1 MSAQSKTKE
10 KCRRGVGRS
19 GGDFSKKK
27 VADKVA
33 QAAGERKAAAQEIH
47 HAPLALRLP
56 IAPPAQLRGRGGF
69 PRREGTWDYP
79 AAVKALETALP
90 LPWTPFGRKHGLS
103 VALRL
108 ATPYRAWDRQRHRRT
123 RPEVA
128 NTVRPELVISCKA
141 VLRALEDA
149 GILESGAAV
158 CSLKAVKTFAKSPY
172 ISLRVAELKGG
183 EA

>member
-1 MSAQSKTKE
+1 MTAQKSSNE
-10 KCRRGVGRS
+10 KGRRGVGRS
-19 GGDFSKKK
+19 GGNLSKKR
-27 VADKVA
+27 ADKL
-33 QAAGERKAAAQEIH
+33 QHPAGERKAGVREI

-158 CSLKAVKTFAKSPY
+158 VSLRASKVFAKSPY